1 MFHSFVI
8 IVFPVKYTK
17 YNVVNICP
25 VTICGSA
32 TGRVTNRVSRT
43 TVLVN
48 VQNSTGLI
56 G

>member
-1 MFHSFVI
+1 MFS
-8 IVFPVKYTK
+8 VKYTK

-32 TGRVTNRVSRT
+32 TGRVTNHVSRT
-43 TVLVN
+43 AVFVN